1 MRLVRPPRSLQGR
14 LLALVLS
21 VVVGVWLATAA
32 LTWLDAS
39 HELDELLDGHLAQA
53 AALLVVQQAQEI
65 DEEDDRG
72 VDAPTL
78 HRYAPKV
85 AFQVFH
91 EGRLS
96 LRSANAPTLPM
107 VGPGKDFKAGFDTV
121 QMAGTAWR
129 VFAASGAERDVQVYV
144 GEQLSSRAAILWAVL
159 RSTLW
164 PMAVA
169 LPLLALTVWWAVYLG
184 VAPLRRLGSALAERQ
199 AQALHPVAL
208 DGAPS
213 EMAPMVSALNAL
225 FERIGALLESE
236 RRFTADA
243 AHELRTPIAAIRIQA
258 QVALGETDQALRLH
272 ALQFTLDGCD
282 RATRLVDQLLTLSR
296 LEAGAAPDLTAVDLR
311 ALTQRVVA
319 ELAPR
324 AISKNQTLDFDATE
338 PCSVAGNETLLAV
351 LVRNLVDNAVR
362 YSPPS
367 ARIKVAV
374 RQQAGQV
381 VLSVE
386 DSGSGLAE
394 ADRQRLGERFFRV
407 VGSAESG
414 SGLGWSIVRRIAAV
428 HRMDLQLERSAELG
442 GLAVRVHC
450 QASAA
455 TA

>member
-1 MRLVRPPRSLQGR
+1 
-14 LLALVLS
+14 
-21 VVVGVWLATAA
+21 
-32 LTWLDAS
+32 
-39 HELDELLDGHLAQA
+39 
-53 AALLVVQQAQEI
+53 
-65 DEEDDRG
+65 
-72 VDAPTL
+72 
-78 HRYAPKV
+78 
-85 AFQVFH
+85 
-91 EGRLS
+91 
-96 LRSANAPTLPM
+96 
-107 VGPGKDFKAGFDTV
+107 
-121 QMAGTAWR
+121 
-129 VFAASGAERDVQVYV
+129 
-144 GEQLSSRAAILWAVL
+144 LWAVL

-225 FERIGALLESE
+225 FARIGTLLESE

-258 QVALGETDQALRLH
+258 QVALGEADEALRRH
-272 ALQFTLDGCD
+272 ALQSSLDGCD

-296 LEAGAAPDLTAVDLR
+296 LEAGAAPDLTVVDLR
-311 ALTQRVVA
+311 ALTRRVVA
-319 ELAPR
+319 ELAPK
-324 AISKNQTLDFDATE
+324 AINKNQTLDFDATE

-367 ARIKVAV
+367 ARVKVAV

-386 DSGSGLAE
+386 DSGPGLAE

-407 VGSAESG
+407 VGSLDSG

-428 HRMDLQLERSAELG
+428 HRMGLEVERSVALG
-442 GLAVRVHC
+442 GLAVHLRC
-450 QASAA
+450 PASGAA
-455 TA
+455 A

>member
-1 MRLVRPPRSLQGR
+1 MRLVKPPRSLQGR

-21 VVVGVWLATAA
+21 VVVLVWLATAA

-65 DEEDDRG
+65 EDEHG

-91 EGRLS
+91 AGRLT
-96 LRSANAPTLPM
+96 LRSANAPTQPM
-107 VGPGKDFKAGFDTV
+107 VRPGKGFKAGFDTV
-121 QMAGTAWR
+121 QIAGTAWR
-129 VFAASGAERDVQVYV
+129 VFATSGAERNVQVYV
-144 GEQLSSRAAILWAVL
+144 GEQASSRAAILWAVL

-169 LPLLALTVWWAVYLG
+169 LPLLALAVWWAVYLG

-208 DGAPS
+208 DGAPL

-225 FERIGALLESE
+225 FERIATLLESE

-258 QVALGETDQALRLH
+258 QVALGETDEALRQH

-296 LEAGAAPDLTAVDLR
+296 LEAGAAPAMVAVDLR
-311 ALTQRVVA
+311 VLTQRVVA
-319 ELAPR
+319 EVAPK
-324 AISKNQTLDFDATE
+324 AISKNQTLDFDAE

-367 ARIKVAV
+367 ARIKVSV

-386 DSGSGLAE
+386 DSGPGLAE
-394 ADRQRLGERFFRV
+394 ADCQRLGERFFRV
-407 VGSAESG
+407 VGSSESG

-428 HRMDLQLERSAELG
+428 HRMDLQLERSVELG
-442 GLAVRVHC
+442 GLAVRVRC
-450 QASAA
+450 PANAA